1 MKHSRKPS
9 QLQVKSRKGD
19 SRSPFAAMRGK
30 EVSVGALI
38 NAFVTTSRKR
48 RRFPR
53 RGQSSG
59 LLVMMIGLP
68 ASGKST
74 LTDAFRAAGFVHLN
88 KDAIRQELYGDASAV
103 GDVKEVNR
111 LFYSRLEE
119 ACQASANI
127 VVDNLNL
134 NFFYR
139 RGPAACA
146 REHGYADITNIV
158 LDIPLEECLKRN
170 ANRDRKVP
178 EEVIRQHAQTLRA
191 GFPTSAEGR
200 LVVLGNSLTSRD
212 RFVVKRVRA
221 PLPRLPEN
229 LPSKPNSQ

>member
-1 MKHSRKPS
+1 MKHSRKSS
-9 QLQVKSRKGD
+9 QLQVKTRKGD
-19 SRSPFAAMRGK
+19 SRSPFAALRGK
-30 EVSVGALI
+30 EVSVASII
-38 NAFVTTSRKR
+38 NAFVITARKR
-48 RRFPR
+48 RRFAR

-59 LLVMMIGLP
+59 LIVMMIGLP

-74 LTDAFRAAGFVHLN
+74 LTDAFSAAGFVHLN
-88 KDAIRQELYGDASAV
+88 KDAIRQELYEDASTV
-103 GDVKEVNR
+103 GDIKEVNR
-111 LFYSRLEE
+111 LFYRRLEE
-119 ACQASANI
+119 ACKASADI
-127 VVDNLNL
+127 VVDKLNL
-134 NFFYR
+134 NFFHR

-146 REHGYADITNIV
+146 REHGYEDITNIV

-178 EEVIRQHAQTLRA
+178 EEAIRQHALTLRA

-200 LVVLGNSLTSRD
+200 LLVLGNSLTSRD

-229 LPSKPNSQ
+229 LPPKPNSQ